1 MRNENK
7 PESNKQYLLVGKS
20 DAPSI
25 ANGNTWKESE
35 VVPVDSVLTFAPV
48 VEMLSEGMYSPL
60 KVGDVLYSSWG
71 YEQTNV
77 DFYVI
82 TRRTKCTVT
91 LAPVHS
97 IVVENV
103 AWAHDKVVADME
115 HAKWMINHEHH
126 AQSKTDDSC
135 LNNKRIK
142 WDGTEHVQVK
152 ISSFQYAWVDDGTPK
167 TRTSYA

>member
-1 MRNENK
+1 MRNELITK
-7 PESNKQYLLVGKS
+7 AS
-20 DAPSI
+20 DSKTMEI
-25 ANGNTWKESE
+25 ISGRKEY
-35 VVPVDSVLTFAPV
+35 A
-48 VEMLSEGMYSPL
+48 PL

-71 YEQTNV
+71 YDQTNV
-77 DFYVI
+77 DFYVV

-91 LAPVHS
+91 LAPIDS

-115 HAKWMINHEHH
+115 HAKLMIEHPVYAPKH
-126 AQSKTDDSC
+126 KC

-142 WDGTEHVQVK
+142 WDGTEHAQVK
-152 ISSFQYAWVDDGTPK
+152 ISSFSRAWIYDGEPL